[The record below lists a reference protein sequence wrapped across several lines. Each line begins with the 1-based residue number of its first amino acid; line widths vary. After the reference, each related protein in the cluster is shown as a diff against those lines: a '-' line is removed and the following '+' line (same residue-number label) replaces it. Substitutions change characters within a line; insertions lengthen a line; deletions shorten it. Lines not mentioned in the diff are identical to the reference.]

1 MKTLLGTNFQST
13 EKLNGKRILNFF
25 WKYSGHFSMHAG
37 QLDWVCRQST
47 VDCLNN
53 VRSTDYKIEFGLG
66 LTKMDTVTSLLV
78 IYSKIKY
85 TQFW

>member
-1 MKTLLGTNFQST
+1 
-13 EKLNGKRILNFF
+13 
-25 WKYSGHFSMHAG
+25 MHGG
-37 QLDWVCRQST
+37 QLYWLCRQST

-53 VRSTDYKIEFGLG
+53 VQSTDYKIVFGLG